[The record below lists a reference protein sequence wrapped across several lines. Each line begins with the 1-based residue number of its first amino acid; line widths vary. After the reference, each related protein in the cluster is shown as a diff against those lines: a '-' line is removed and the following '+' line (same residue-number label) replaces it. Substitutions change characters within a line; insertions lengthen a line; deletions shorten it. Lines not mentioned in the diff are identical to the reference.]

1 MQAWALGSCE
11 RHAPQRVHAARST
24 RRIGCA
30 SAAQARQRRFRGC
43 GAHRA
48 RSGAAGAYEPTA
60 ERAPGRLPCQIT
72 RPWPPAP
79 STLCCRAPRA
89 AAAWVFIRPPASVAS
104 SYSITRAR
112 DRALRSHRN
121 RSQIFVK
128 NTFPVTE
135 HSYVAMRFDQ
145 HVYLWIVQTLRATQT
160 DRTRTAPQYKRLRQS
175 QASQK
180 GLSPMH
186 DACCTRSLCIA
197 SQHHPARHGKHHV
210 RLG

>member
-1 MQAWALGSCE
+1 M
-11 RHAPQRVHAARST
+11 
-24 RRIGCA
+24 
-30 SAAQARQRRFRGC
+30 
-43 GAHRA
+43 AHHK
-48 RSGAAGAYEPTA
+48 S
-60 ERAPGRLPCQIT
+60 
-72 RPWPPAP
+72 
-79 STLCCRAPRA
+79 
-89 AAAWVFIRPPASVAS
+89 S

-175 QASQK
+175 RASHI
-180 GLSPMH
+180 GLSRMH
-186 DACCTRSLCIA
+186 DACRTRSLRIA
-197 SQHHPARHGKHHV
+197 SQHAITRHEARQASREA
-210 RLG
+210 RLSPTPRAQAHFNFGIDVLVVPRQLWMAFEYPLAFGIHLVGV

>member
-1 MQAWALGSCE
+1 MTPSANGVFYNFLVESSLLL
-11 RHAPQRVHAARST
+11 RT
-24 RRIGCA
+24 RYT
-30 SAAQARQRRFRGC
+30 SL
-43 GAHRA
+43 AHHK
-48 RSGAAGAYEPTA
+48 S
-60 ERAPGRLPCQIT
+60 
-72 RPWPPAP
+72 
-79 STLCCRAPRA
+79 
-89 AAAWVFIRPPASVAS
+89 S

-175 QASQK
+175 RASQK

>member
-1 MQAWALGSCE
+1 MQPSIALGMVVATIFATNDSILGGDLSEINSGE
-11 RHAPQRVHAARST
+11 RSSLAPPPYNDTSL
-24 RRIGCA
+24 
-30 SAAQARQRRFRGC
+30 
-43 GAHRA
+43 AHHK
-48 RSGAAGAYEPTA
+48 S
-60 ERAPGRLPCQIT
+60 
-72 RPWPPAP
+72 P
-79 STLCCRAPRA
+79 S
-89 AAAWVFIRPPASVAS
+89 S
-104 SYSITRAR
+104 SITRAR

>member
-1 MQAWALGSCE
+1 MT
-11 RHAPQRVHAARST
+11 PQGLRND
-24 RRIGCA
+24 
-30 SAAQARQRRFRGC
+30 
-43 GAHRA
+43 
-48 RSGAAGAYEPTA
+48 
-60 ERAPGRLPCQIT
+60 
-72 RPWPPAP
+72 
-79 STLCCRAPRA
+79 PR
-89 AAAWVFIRPPASVAS
+89 PASRLRKRTTHRGPDFLMVSQDCTGLAHHKSS

-175 QASQK
+175 RASQK